1 MREIKFRIWHKNEK
15 RWLDPWA
22 EEDPMLS
29 LKDCGEG
36 CEVFLYERDSGDW
49 SNQNCL
55 MKDVV
60 IQQYTG
66 LKDKNGKDIYEG
78 DIIRVIDPSV
88 TTSYWYNSTKVV
100 NYDPHSCFFCLID
113 LDDWPDIMYNGEM
126 FNQAGEGNNFS
137 DRIEVVENIFERVDK

>member
-66 LKDKNGKDIYEG
+66 LKDKNGVEIYEG
-78 DIIRVIDPSV
+78 DIVEIYLTGPVE
-88 TTSYWYNSTKVV
+88 TSRPNIGKVFWNEEDLCFSLEVEIST
-100 NYDPHSCFFCLID
+100 
-113 LDDWPDIMYNGEM
+113 
-126 FNQAGEGNNFS
+126 
-137 DRIEVVENIFERVDK
+137 EVVEWGFDYTELKVLGNTFEGVDE

>member
-1 MREIKFRIWHKNEK
+1 MSREIKFRVWHKNEK

-66 LKDKNGKDIYEG
+66 LKDNNDQEIYEG
-78 DIIRVIDPSV
+78 DILL
-88 TTSYWYNSTKVV
+88 WEAG
-100 NYDPHSCFFCLID
+100 
-113 LDDWPDIMYNGEM
+113 WMYPEMNGEIQWIENGYH
-126 FNQAGEGNNFS
+126 FVQPEYDVKWLITRKSLSTAKIIGNIN
-137 DRIEVVENIFERVDK
+137 EPN